1 MNIYQLPA
9 ISNPGVYNACTG
21 SLFYIDPE
29 PSTNYCVNP
38 SFEFDTNSWT
48 GSTSVSI
55 TRVTDPYDGYW
66 AAQVQFPTWSSTIT
80 YSSLIDVST
89 VYSCAFYMKTN
100 TARLEKYTISLT
112 TGGSTSTAQIT
123 VSPDWARYQVTL
135 YTASPSGS
143 IDFTITGVNPTTN
156 PLYVDPR
163 DFVIDAVQI
172 EARET
177 PTTYFDGDTLAF
189 ITATQTATPG
199 YGWSG
204 LQHASASYRTRGAAN
219 GGAIIDLQA
228 LGFEV
233 LGLSGAGNPQIQNQI
248 TTYSNIDGG
257 SLQNSIV
264 GVRTLTIVGRI
275 SGSTKT
281 VLHQNMQNIMQYFS
295 RDTVAVD
302 QPRRFIFQ
310 HTDGIDPIGQPL
322 TFGGVIQSAITSDL
336 TNALSVNVQIVIEM
350 VDPYFYGHDASVQIP
365 NENFYAFGQSGG
377 GVIFDWQDMF
387 TAQNSIDN
395 PEVNFPT
402 GDNRRFIANDLI
414 NVVHVAPDGRVYLG
428 GIFTQITDTKTSTV
442 YAHSYFTIYD
452 PNLDSFVA
460 PGSGF
465 PNGAVYAI
473 ASTPKNE
480 YVWVGG
486 AFTTVGGTAANRI
499 FVYDVASDTKFIPM
513 GLNNT
518 VRCIYVNPI
527 MMPDVTY
534 KYIVYVGGEFTQNSA
549 ATTNYR
555 RIVKGPSIT
564 ANAWIEVGQGVDNTV
579 YSICVDHELDVGLF
593 SGTFTAQTTGSATLF
608 GIGIFDN
615 VNEAR
620 NIVGNNG
627 TISRFIFGLNGYANT
642 INRFERGKAYIVGEL
657 GSFVNP
663 VTGAG
668 NPASYKDAGSILLC
682 EYPEV
687 TQIEPYDYQPQTYS
701 FPPTTPLTPVPPTAK
716 YSTLFRNGIVY
727 ATDSGAAPY
736 YRLLCYYDL
745 PSNIHQPLLPMDVG
759 VFDTSGERIYF
770 ASNRLNAAQRYPKP
784 VLHISNCTADA
795 RLRFRIYNYGS
806 MNYQGNFLTG
816 MGNFANSSYIVFNNM
831 QNGAFP
837 VIGTQIKAVP
847 EGDVWDI
854 DVDANIISSKYFG
867 SLLNLIAP
875 YSKLYE
881 VTAQPGVNII
891 YVALYVEYVTTFE
904 VTAGYTQRYQ
914 SLFDGINAQ

>member
-80 YSSLIDVST
+80 YSSLIELSA
-89 VYSCAFYMKTN
+89 VYSCAFYMKSN

-219 GGAIIDLQA
+219 GGEIIDLQA

-233 LGLSGAGNPQIQNQI
+233 LGLSGAGNPQMQNQI

-264 GVRTLTIVGRI
+264 GVRTLTIAGRI

-322 TFGGVIQSAITSDL
+322 TFSGVIQSAITSDL

-350 VDPYFYGHDASVQIP
+350 VDSYFYGHDASVQIP
-365 NENFYAFGQSGG
+365 NDNFQETTVTGS
-377 GVIFDWQDMF
+377 VFDWQDLYDV
-387 TAQNSIDN
+387 TNTIDN
-395 PEVNFPT
+395 PEPQGRYYTN
-402 GDNRRFIANDLI
+402 GLI

-428 GIFTQITDTKTSTV
+428 GTFTQITDTKTSTV
-442 YAHSYFTIYD
+442 YAHSYFAIYD
-452 PNLDSFVA
+452 PNLDVFVA

-465 PNGAVYAI
+465 PNNAVHTI
-473 ASTPKNE
+473 ASTPGNE

-499 FVYDVASDTKFIPM
+499 FVYDVASDIKSIPM
-513 GLNNT
+513 GFNNT
-518 VRCIYVNPI
+518 VYCIYVNPV
-527 MMPDVTY
+527 MQPTLTY
-534 KYIVYVGGEFTQNSA
+534 KYIVYVGGAFTQNSA
-549 ATTNYR
+549 GTTNYR
-555 RIVKGPSIT
+555 RIVKGP
-564 ANAWIEVGQGVDNTV
+564 NASNVWVEVSQGVNNTV
-579 YSICVDHELDVGLF
+579 YSICVDHELNVGLF
-593 SGTFTAQTTGSATLF
+593 SGAFTAQTLGSATLF
-608 GIGIFDN
+608 GIGLFDN
-615 VNEAR
+615 AITTTTPV
-620 NIVGNNG
+620 
-627 TISRFIFGLNGYANT
+627 TISRFTFGLNGYADS
-642 INRFERGKAYIVGEL
+642 INRFAKGKAYITGDL
-657 GSFVNP
+657 GSFVDP
-663 VTGAG
+663 VTGIG
-668 NPASYKDAGSILLC
+668 NPAVLHDAGSILLC
-682 EYPEV
+682 EYPDI
-687 TQIEPYDYQPQTYS
+687 TQIEPYDYTPIYTLAAI
-701 FPPTTPLTPVPPTAK
+701 PPNPPIVIPMIARQSK
-716 YSTLFRNGIVY
+716 LFRDGIVY
-727 ATDSGAAPY
+727 FAYKDIYDKSRT
-736 YRLLCYYDL
+736 LCYYD
-745 PSNIHQPLLPMDVG
+745 
-759 VFDTSGERIYF
+759 E
-770 ASNRLNAAQRYPKP
+770 
-784 VLHISNCTADA
+784 
-795 RLRFRIYNYGS
+795 
-806 MNYQGNFLTG
+806 
-816 MGNFANSSYIVFNNM
+816 
-831 QNGAFP
+831 
-837 VIGTQIKAVP
+837 IGRAHV
-847 EGDVWDI
+847 
-854 DVDANIISSKYFG
+854 
-867 SLLNLIAP
+867 
-875 YSKLYE
+875 
-881 VTAQPGVNII
+881 
-891 YVALYVEYVTTFE
+891 
-904 VTAGYTQRYQ
+904 
-914 SLFDGINAQ
+914 